1 MSNDKA
7 NMETQGKEKKPR
19 QSGSVQKAIFK
30 PDFFS
35 FTQGPNLKNTM
46 LGEKHITAL

>member
-7 NMETQGKEKKPR
+7 NMETQGKDKKSR

-35 FTQGPNLKNTM
+35 FTQGANLKKYHAGRKT
-46 LGEKHITAL
+46 